1 MSENKEQYV
10 YVMSNSSFPDDV
22 LKIGWTREHPNIRAK
37 DLHTSG
43 IPTPFTV
50 EYVII
55 TPDGSK
61 IEKQIHTHLKKY
73 RIEDNREFFKI
84 SKDILIQILT
94 DELNL
99 QITSVTDLDAPTNKR
114 IKGAANKI
122 NEMYE
127 TLKKDWDDFSSP
139 LRKDKT
145 ALVVRKSDN
154 QKMIAKI
161 EPAEFRENHYS
172 PGHLWIFIG
181 DMSCGIEIAEA
192 KYIKEVCYFIE
203 QDIKQYAEYVDN
215 ILHNYPDIKNR
226 IGDKRLREDTKELKR
241 WISNTHKDLN
251 ELKNKYIWDI

>member
-1 MSENKEQYV
+1 MSQNKEQYV

-94 DELNL
+94 GELNL
-99 QITSVTDLDAPTNKR
+99 QITFITDLDAPTNKR
-114 IKGAANKI
+114 TQGAANKI

-127 TLKKDWDDFSSP
+127 TLKKDWDVFS
-139 LRKDKT
+139 LRKEKM

-154 QKMIAKI
+154 QKMIV
-161 EPAEFRENHYS
+161 N
-172 PGHLWIFIG
+172 
-181 DMSCGIEIAEA
+181 EA
-192 KYIKEVCYFIE
+192 KHIRQVCYFIK
-203 QDIKQYAEYVDN
+203 QDIEQYAPLVDN

-226 IGDKRLREDTKELKR
+226 IGDKRLREDNKELKR
-241 WISNTHKDLN
+241 WISNTHKKLN
-251 ELKNKYIWDI
+251 ELKNEYIWDI

>member
-99 QITSVTDLDAPTNKR
+99 QITSITDLDAPTNKR

-139 LRKDKT
+139 LRKEKT
-145 ALVVRKSDN
+145 ELVIRESDN
-154 QKMIAKI
+154 QKIV
-161 EPAEFRENHYS
+161 N
-172 PGHLWIFIG
+172 
-181 DMSCGIEIAEA
+181 
-192 KYIKEVCYFIE
+192 IKPNVHNRDALNWMAFDDGTEERQIRDVCYFIE

-215 ILHNYPDIKNR
+215 ILHNYQEIKDR
-226 IGDKRLREDTKELKR
+226 IGDKQLREDNKELKR
-241 WISNTHKDLN
+241 WISNTHKKLN
-251 ELKNKYIWDI
+251 ELKNEYVWDI

>member
-10 YVMSNSSFPDDV
+10 YVMSNASFPDDV
-22 LKIGWTREHPNIRAK
+22 LKIGWTREHPNIRANN
-37 DLHTSG
+37 LHTSG

-61 IEKQIHTHLKKY
+61 IEKQIHTHLKTY
-73 RIEDNREFFKI
+73 RIKDNREFFKI

-94 DELNL
+94 GELNL
-99 QITSVTDLDAPTNKR
+99 QITFITDLDAPTNKR
-114 IKGAANKI
+114 THGAANKI

-139 LRKDKT
+139 LRKAKMRE
-145 ALVVRKSDN
+145 LVVIRKNDN
-154 QKMIAKI
+154 QNTKPIVNTKPNIHSMDALDWVAFDDGTEEKQI
-161 EPAEFRENHYS
+161 R
-172 PGHLWIFIG
+172 
-181 DMSCGIEIAEA
+181 D
-192 KYIKEVCYFIE
+192 VCYFIE
-203 QDIKQYAEYVDN
+203 RDIKQYAEYVDN
-215 ILHNYPDIKNR
+215 ILHNYQEIKDR
-226 IGDKRLREDTKELKR
+226 IGDKQLREDNKELKR